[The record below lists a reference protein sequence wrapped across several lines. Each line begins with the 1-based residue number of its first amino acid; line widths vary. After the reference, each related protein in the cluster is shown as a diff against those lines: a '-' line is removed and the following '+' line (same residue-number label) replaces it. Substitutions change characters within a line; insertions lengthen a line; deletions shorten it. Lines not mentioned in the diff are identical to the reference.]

1 MSQAALGNTVKVHYT
16 GTLDDGS
23 QFDSSRGRDPLTVI
37 IGKGELIPGFEQ
49 ALVGMAEGES
59 KSVTIASDDAYG
71 PHRNELVQEVARA
84 QIPPEMELE
93 VGGAVM
99 VRGPDGQPMR
109 LLIRELTEDSV
120 TLDANHPLAG
130 EDLTFELEL
139 VQIV

>member
-23 QFDSSRGRDPLTVI
+23 QFDSSRGREPLTVI

-49 ALVGMAEGES
+49 ALLGMAEGES
-59 KSVTIASDDAYG
+59 KSVTIASNDAYG
-71 PHRNELVQEVARA
+71 PHRAELVQEIARA

-93 VGGAVM
+93 VGGAVV
-99 VRGPDGQPMR
+99 VRGPDDQPMR
-109 LLIRELTEDSV
+109 LLIRELNEDSV

>member
-1 MSQAALGNTVKVHYT
+1 MSQAVLGNTVKVHYT

-23 QFDSSRGRDPLTVI
+23 QFDSSRGREPLTVT
-37 IGKGELIPGFEQ
+37 IGKGDLIPGFEQ
-49 ALVGMAEGES
+49 ALLGMAEGES
-59 KSVTIASDDAYG
+59 KSVTIEADEAYG
-71 PHRNELVQEVARA
+71 PHRAELVQDVARA

-99 VRGPDGQPMR
+99 VRGPDGQPLR
-109 LLIRELTEDSV
+109 LLIRELSEDSV

>member
-1 MSQAALGNTVKVHYT
+1 MSQAVLGNTVKVHYT

-23 QFDSSRGRDPLTVI
+23 QFDSSRGREPLTVT
-37 IGKGELIPGFEQ
+37 IGKGDLIPGFEQ
-49 ALVGMAEGES
+49 ALLGMAEGES
-59 KSVTIASDDAYG
+59 KSVTIESGDAYG
-71 PHRNELVQEVARA
+71 PHRAELVQEVARA

-109 LLIRELTEDSV
+109 LLIRELTEDAV